1 MTEPAA
7 ASGLSDAAADGAP
20 DGVPNGVAPGAGRGR
35 RTVLWVS
42 AAAAVVI
49 AVLVAVLASS
59 SPASQVTAQSPLVG
73 RPAPAI
79 SGNSI
84 EGPGRVTLA
93 GFAGKWVLVNFA
105 ASWCV
110 PCRQEMPQLL
120 AFQREHAGGD
130 ATVLTVVY
138 DETDRQNLANFLKA
152 QGATWPAVD
161 DGAAVVNY
169 GVGGLPESY
178 LVDPAG
184 TVIAKYVGGVNA
196 GQLDSV
202 IRAAAKL

>member
-1 MTEPAA
+1 MTVPA
-7 ASGLSDAAADGAP
+7 GDGIPVPGAP
-20 DGVPNGVAPGAGRGR
+20 DGQASRAGRR
-35 RTVLWVS
+35 RRSVLWVS
-42 AAAAVVI
+42 AGAGVII

-73 RPAPAI
+73 KPAPAI
-79 SGNSI
+79 NGKSI
-84 EGPGRVTLA
+84 VGPGQVTLA
-93 GFAGKWVLVNFA
+93 GLSGKWVLVNFA

-110 PCRQEMPQLL
+110 PCREEMPELV
-120 AFQREHAGGD
+120 AFQRDHAGED

-138 DETDRQNLANFLKA
+138 DETDRQNLAGYLRS

-161 DGAAVVNY
+161 DGAAVVDY

-196 GQLDSV
+196 AQLNAV
-202 IRAAAKL
+202 IRSATRL

>member
-1 MTEPAA
+1 M
-7 ASGLSDAAADGAP
+7 
-20 DGVPNGVAPGAGRGR
+20 
-35 RTVLWVS
+35 LWVS
-42 AAAAVVI
+42 AGVGVVI

-79 SGNSI
+79 SGRAV
-84 EGPGRVTLA
+84 GGTGRVTLA
-93 GFAGKWVLVNFA
+93 SFSGKWVLVNFA

-120 AFQREHAGGD
+120 AFERQHAGGD
-130 ATVLTVVY
+130 ATVLTVAY
-138 DETDRQNLANFLKA
+138 DEQDVPGLASMLKG

-161 DGAAVVNY
+161 DGSAVVDY

-196 GQLDSV
+196 AQLDSV
-202 IRAAAKL
+202 IRRSNTALQTGS

>member
-1 MTEPAA
+1 MSEPEGAVAA
-7 ASGLSDAAADGAP
+7 DAAG
-20 DGVPNGVAPGAGRGR
+20 GRRSGTR
-35 RTVLWVS
+35 RTVLWAT
-42 AAAAVVI
+42 AAVGVVI

-73 RPAPAI
+73 KQAPAI
-79 SGNSI
+79 SGASI

-93 GFAGKWVLVNFA
+93 GLGGKWVLVNFA

-110 PCRQEMPQLL
+110 PCREEMPQLL
-120 AFQREHAGGD
+120 AFQRDHAGGD

-138 DETDRQNLANFLKA
+138 DETDRQNLAGYLKG
-152 QGATWPAVD
+152 QGATWPVVD
-161 DGAAVVNY
+161 DGAAVVDY

-196 GQLDSV
+196 AQLDSV
-202 IRAAAKL
+202 IRTAARL

>member
-1 MTEPAA
+1 MLWVT
-7 ASGLSDAAADGAP
+7 
-20 DGVPNGVAPGAGRGR
+20 VGVA
-35 RTVLWVS
+35 
-42 AAAAVVI
+42 VVM

-73 RPAPAI
+73 RAAPSIAGKAI
-79 SGNSI
+79 DGSGTS
-84 EGPGRVTLA
+84 VTLS
-93 GFAGKWVLVNFA
+93 GLSGKWVLVNFA

-120 AFQREHAGGD
+120 DFQRQHASGD
-130 ATVLTVVY
+130 ATILTVAY
-138 DETDRQNLANFLKA
+138 DQQDVANLASLLKA

-161 DGAAVVNY
+161 DGSAVVDY

-196 GQLDSV
+196 AQLDAV
-202 IRAAAKL
+202 IRNSTRL